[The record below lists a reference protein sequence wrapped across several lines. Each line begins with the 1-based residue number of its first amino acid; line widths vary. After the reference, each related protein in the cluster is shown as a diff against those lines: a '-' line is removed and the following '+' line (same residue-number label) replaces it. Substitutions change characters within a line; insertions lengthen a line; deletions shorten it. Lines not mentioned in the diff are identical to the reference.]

1 MARSKWTVLSHM
13 LVLNGG
19 RICRLTTRRVLTAA
33 TGNGIPMALA
43 QSTIAS
49 KIKMR
54 SVSVPTG
61 WLAAIGLHAYR
72 FRTEVIELQLILIT
86 PKFKLFKPNFKE
98 LNVPM
103 SSLWFSRKPPLDNP
117 FPTCQEGSTWRGTP
131 NFHLSV
137 ESATWST
144 HLSSSLSLSVC
155 TNPPKR

>member
-1 MARSKWTVLSHM
+1 M

-33 TGNGIPMALA
+33 TENGIPMALA

-103 SSLWFSRKPPLDNP
+103 SSLWFSRLNRRSTIRFPPVKKAAREGALP
-117 FPTCQEGSTWRGTP
+117 TSTCQWRAP
-131 NFHLSV
+131 HDLRISHHLSLPFCV
-137 ESATWST
+137 Y
-144 HLSSSLSLSVC
+144 
-155 TNPPKR
+155 